1 MNCPYLRDRQKVVVV
16 GWVEQSET
24 QHTQPIT
31 CECVGLMRSAR
42 LRQHIRST
50 QPTTLSTLNSQ
61 LSTPMTTQVQ
71 HTLQAYLRHELCTPI
86 NATIGY
92 SALLLEELRH
102 QPDTT
107 IFSDLQKIHNCSQ
120 ELLTLVTT
128 ILDPV
133 QLELSQI
140 EGDLG
145 RFGAELRRALLTPL
159 STIIGYCEMLLEEAP
174 AELIG
179 DLDKIHASAQQL
191 LGMVND
197 IINLAQQQLQTLT
210 APDLQPPQLLFEHPA
225 TATLVQSATTTIDTL
240 SQPSFEPPVPGGLIL
255 VVDDNPTNCDLL
267 SRQLE
272 RQGHTVSTATNAAQA
287 LRLLKAVAFDLI
299 LLDVIMP
306 GVNGLEL
313 LQQIEQND
321 KLKHIPT
328 IAISALDSIDSA
340 VKCLELGAEDYLHK
354 PCNPILLKA
363 RIAACLEKKRLRD
376 QEILYLQQVERLMAA
391 AAAIETKTF
400 NPDSLNDLSQHPHKL
415 GQLARVF
422 QQMAKEVDAREQQLV
437 QQVQRLQ
444 VSIDQG
450 QKQRLVAEVAATDHF
465 QQLQKRTKRSSDIEN
480 LYRSSL
486 YPSLHPAPPQ
496 SDRSLPD
503 RVEQS
508 PLLVAKK
515 VQQPANHL
523 NVNVGNSK
531 IVAVHSFRGG
541 TGKSNLTSNLAVSLA
556 KQGKRVAIV
565 DTDLQS
571 PGIHVLFGLEDE
583 TIDLTLNDY
592 LWERCSLYEA
602 AYDLKHILPSNT
614 VDGALYL
621 IPASVKANDINR
633 ILQEG
638 YHQERLLDGFAEIVR
653 DLQLDFLLIDTHPG
667 INEETLQA
675 ISICS
680 LLVVVMRPDYQ
691 DYQGTAAIVE
701 LGKLLSVQEMLLV
714 VNKAL
719 PSFDIEGYR
728 QQLETAYD
736 VPVAAILPFT
746 EAMMSLASSEVFA
759 LRYPAHPL
767 SQAVDLI
774 CDRLITPIEI
784 PSPR

>member
-1 MNCPYLRDRQKVVVV
+1 MTR
-16 GWVEQSET
+16 
-24 QHTQPIT
+24 
-31 CECVGLMRSAR
+31 
-42 LRQHIRST
+42 
-50 QPTTLSTLNSQ
+50 TTN
-61 LSTPMTTQVQ
+61 QVQ
-71 HTLQAYLRHELCTPI
+71 HTLRAYLRHELCTPI
-86 NATIGY
+86 NAAIGY
-92 SALLLEELRH
+92 SALLLEELQTQQH
-102 QPDTT
+102 TT
-107 IFSDLQKIHNCSQ
+107 LFTDLQKIHDCSR

-140 EGDLG
+140 EGDLS
-145 RFGAELRRALLTPL
+145 RFGSELRMALLTPL

-174 AELIG
+174 ADLIA

-197 IINLAQQQLQTLT
+197 IVHLAQQQLQTLT
-210 APDLQPPQLLFEHPA
+210 TPDVQPPQLLFEHPA
-225 TATLVQSATTTIDTL
+225 TATLFESATTTLNTL
-240 SQPSFEPPVPGGLIL
+240 SQRSSAQQMPGGMIL

-267 SRQLE
+267 SRQLQ
-272 RQGHTVSTATNAAQA
+272 RQGHTVTTATNASQA
-287 LRLLKAVAFDLI
+287 LRLLKAVTFDLI

-306 GVNGLEL
+306 GVSGLEL
-313 LQQIEQND
+313 LQQIKQHD
-321 KLKHIPT
+321 RLKHIPA
-328 IAISALDSIDSA
+328 IAISALDTIDSA
-340 VKCLELGAEDYLHK
+340 VKCIELGAEDYLPK
-354 PCNPILLKA
+354 PCDPILLKA

-376 QEILYLQQVERLMAA
+376 QEIRYLQQVERLMAA

-400 NPDSLNDLSQHPHKL
+400 TPQSLDDLSQHPHEL

-422 QQMAKEVDAREQQLV
+422 QRMAKEVDAREQMLE

-444 VSIDQG
+444 VSIDRG
-450 QKQRLVAEVAATDHF
+450 QKQRLVAEIVATDHF
-465 QQLQKRTKRSSDIEN
+465 QQLQKRTKRGSDIAN

-486 YPSLHPAPPQ
+486 YPSLHPAPPK
-496 SDRSLPD
+496 SDRAVTETVETPAPQPVAR
-503 RVEQS
+503 RV
-508 PLLVAKK
+508 L
-515 VQQPANHL
+515 QPTIDL
-523 NVNVGNSK
+523 NQNTNSK

-556 KQGKRVAIV
+556 KQGKRVAII

-592 LWERCSLYEA
+592 LWERCALYES
-602 AYDLKHILPSNT
+602 AYDLTQSLPSSTTN
-614 VDGALYL
+614 GALYL

-638 YHQERLLDGFAEIVR
+638 YPQELLLEGFATIIR

-667 INEETLQA
+667 INQETLQA
-675 ISICS
+675 IAVCNQ
-680 LLVVVMRPDYQ
+680 LVVLLRPDYQ

-701 LGKLLSVQEMLLV
+701 LGKMLSVQEMLLV

-719 PSFDIEGYR
+719 PSFDVHDYR

-746 EAMMSLASSEVFA
+746 EEMMSLASSEVFA
-759 LRYPAHPL
+759 SRYPDHPL
-767 SQAVDLI
+767 SQAVDRI
-774 CDRLITPIEI
+774 SDRLMTRSEI
-784 PSPR
+784 LSPC

>member
-1 MNCPYLRDRQKVVVV
+1 MQ
-16 GWVEQSET
+16 
-24 QHTQPIT
+24 
-31 CECVGLMRSAR
+31 
-42 LRQHIRST
+42 
-50 QPTTLSTLNSQ
+50 
-61 LSTPMTTQVQ
+61 TTQVQ

-102 QPDTT
+102 QPETT
-107 IFSDLQKIHNCSQ
+107 LFT

-174 AELIG
+174 AELIS

-197 IINLAQQQLQTLT
+197 IVNLAQQQLQTLT
-210 APDLQPPQLLFEHPA
+210 VPESNPPLLFEHPA
-225 TATLVQSATTTIDTL
+225 TANLVQSATTTLNTL
-240 SQPSFEPPVPGGLIL
+240 RQESVIPKVPGGMIL

-267 SRQLE
+267 SRQLQKE
-272 RQGHTVSTATNAAQA
+272 GHTVTTATNASQA

-313 LQQIEQND
+313 LQQIKQND
-321 KLKHIPT
+321 KLKHIPA
-328 IAISALDSIDSA
+328 ISISALDAIDSA

-376 QEILYLQQVERLMAA
+376 QEVLYLQQVERLMTA

-400 NPDSLNDLSQHPHKL
+400 NPDSLNDLSQNPHKL

-422 QQMAKEVDAREQQLV
+422 QQMATEVDAREQRLE

-450 QKQRLVAEVAATDHF
+450 QKQRLVSEVVATEHF
-465 QQLQKRTKRSSDIEN
+465 QQLQKRTKRSSDIAN

-486 YPSLHPAPPQ
+486 YPSLYPSPPK
-496 SDRSLPD
+496 SDRSLSDAEIP
-503 RVEQS
+503 S
-508 PLLVAKK
+508 PLPVAKQ
-515 VQQPANHL
+515 VQQPTIDL
-523 NVNVGNSK
+523 NANVGNSK

-556 KQGKRVAIV
+556 KQGKRVAMI

-583 TIDLTLNDY
+583 TINRTLNDY
-592 LWERCSLYEA
+592 LWERCAIYEA
-602 AYDLKHILPSNT
+602 AYDLSHILTSNT
-614 VDGALYL
+614 ANGALYL
-621 IPASVKANDINR
+621 IPASVKANDITQ
-633 ILQEG
+633 ILREG
-638 YHQERLLDGFAEIVR
+638 YPHERLLDGFGAIIS

-667 INEETLQA
+667 INQETLQA
-675 ISICS
+675 IAVCS
-680 LLVVVMRPDYQ
+680 QLVVLMRPDYQ
-691 DYQGTAAIVE
+691 DYQGTAAIIE
-701 LGKLLSVQEMLLV
+701 LGKMLSVQEMLLV
-714 VNKAL
+714 VNKVL
-719 PSFDIEGYR
+719 PNFDVEDYR
-728 QQLETAYD
+728 QQLEKAYD

-774 CDRLITPIEI
+774 RDRIITPSEI
-784 PSPR
+784 PCPC

>member
-1 MNCPYLRDRQKVVVV
+1 MQ
-16 GWVEQSET
+16 
-24 QHTQPIT
+24 
-31 CECVGLMRSAR
+31 
-42 LRQHIRST
+42 
-50 QPTTLSTLNSQ
+50 
-61 LSTPMTTQVQ
+61 TTQVQ

-92 SALLLEELRH
+92 SALLLEKLRH

-107 IFSDLQKIHNCSQ
+107 LFTDLQKIHDCSQ
-120 ELLTLVTT
+120 ELLILVTT

-179 DLDKIHASAQQL
+179 DLDKINASAQQL

-197 IINLAQQQLQTLT
+197 IVNLAQQQLQTLT
-210 APDLQPPQLLFEHPA
+210 APDLQPPQLLFEHPT
-225 TATLVQSATTTIDTL
+225 TATLVESATTTLDKL
-240 SQPSFEPPVPGGLIL
+240 SQPSAEQPVPGGLIL

-313 LQQIEQND
+313 LQQIKQND
-321 KLKHIPT
+321 KLKHIPA
-328 IAISALDSIDSA
+328 IAISALDAIDSA

-363 RIAACLEKKRLRD
+363 RIATCLEKKRLRD
-376 QEILYLQQVERLMAA
+376 QEVLYLQQVERLMVA

-400 NPDSLNDLSQHPHKL
+400 NPESLNDLSQNPHKL

-422 QQMAKEVDAREQQLV
+422 QQMATEVDAREQRLE
-437 QQVQRLQ
+437 QQVHLLQ

-450 QKQRLVAEVAATDHF
+450 QKQRLVAEIAATDHF

-496 SDRSLPD
+496 SDRSLAEI
-503 RVEQS
+503 VEQL
-508 PLLVAKK
+508 PLVAKK
-515 VQQPANHL
+515 VQQPASNL
-523 NVNVGNSK
+523 NANVDNSK
-531 IVAVHSFRGG
+531 IIAVHSFRGG

-602 AYDLKHILPSNT
+602 AYDLKHILPSPT
-614 VDGALYL
+614 SSTPAGALYL

-633 ILQEG
+633 ILREG
-638 YHQERLLDGFAEIVR
+638 YYQERLLDGFAEIVR

-701 LGKLLSVQEMLLV
+701 LGRMLSVQEMVLV

-719 PSFDIEGYR
+719 PSFDVADYR
-728 QQLETAYD
+728 QQLETAYG
-736 VPVAAILPFT
+736 VNVAAVLPFA
-746 EAMMSLASSEVFA
+746 EEMISLASSEVFA
-759 LRYPAHPL
+759 VRYPTHPL
-767 SQAVDLI
+767 SKAVDLI
-774 CDRLITPIEI
+774 KDRVIAGGAVPC
-784 PSPR
+784 SY